1 MNEITTKSLYLLP
14 HSLSFCFLLII
25 VCVCVCVCVQ
35 ESKCVIKIIGY
46 CINQVQLAIAA
57 PTKSTQSL
65 DIHIK
70 LNHGIT

>member
-25 VCVCVCVCVQ
+25 VCVCVQ

-46 CINQVQLAIAA
+46 CIYQVQLAIAA
-57 PTKSTQSL
+57 PTKSTQKL